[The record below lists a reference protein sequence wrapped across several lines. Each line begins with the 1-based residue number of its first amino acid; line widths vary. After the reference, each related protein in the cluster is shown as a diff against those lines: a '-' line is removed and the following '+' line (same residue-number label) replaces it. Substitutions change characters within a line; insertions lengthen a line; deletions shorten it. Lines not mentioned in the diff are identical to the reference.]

1 MSDSAWFSPVQI
13 LDSALLGASF
23 SMNAGYSADAPVLTM
38 TVTLQTERPD
48 KQGEL
53 NLGRCVFGFIGV
65 WHEPDNQENSAYTI
79 NCSMGITVAI
89 PDGAFEEGFS
99 DERKARVVDA
109 NAVSLVYG
117 KIRSFIED
125 LTVQSPVGRQT
136 IPAIEPYALLRSLE
150 EKQAEDR
157 VGEPEE

>member
-1 MSDSAWFSPVQI
+1 MSDTAWFSPVQI
-13 LDSALLGASF
+13 LDSALLGTSF
-23 SMNAGYSADAPVLTM
+23 TINAEYNGDAPVLTM
-38 TVTLQTERPD
+38 TVTLQNERPD
-48 KQGEL
+48 KQGEM
-53 NLGRCVFGFIGV
+53 NLGRCVFGFLGV
-65 WHEPDNQENSAYTI
+65 WHEADNQENIAYTI

-89 PDGAFEEGFS
+89 PDNAFEDGCPE
-99 DERKARVVDA
+99 ERKTCVVDA

-150 EKQAEDR
+150 EKQAKEN
-157 VGEPEE
+157 GSESLG

>member
-13 LDSALLGASF
+13 LDSTLLGTSF
-23 SMNAGYSADAPVLTM
+23 AINAGYSANTPVLTM
-38 TVTLQTERPD
+38 TVTLQNERPE
-48 KQGEL
+48 KQNDL

-65 WHEPDNQENSAYTI
+65 WHEPDNQENVAYTI

-89 PDGAFEEGFS
+89 PDGAFEDGFS
-99 DERKARVVDA
+99 EERKERVVDA

-125 LTVQSPVGRQT
+125 LTVQSPIGRQI
-136 IPAIEPYALLRSLE
+136 IPAIEPYALLKTLE
-150 EKQAEDR
+150 EKQAEECA
-157 VGEPEE
+157 GEPVE